1 MRRPSMKTTW
11 LSGCCLF
18 LASALCYG
26 ADVGVVTILDGNV
39 RLLRGVTWYKLVE
52 GARVQDGDVIDA
64 ADRAQVQLELV
75 AGTILN
81 FAGPADVFAV
91 SAGSRE
97 GKQPAPAEM
106 YLTNGW
112 LKLAVKAPSAAL
124 RVRSPAGTIVASD
137 AITVMHAET
146 DAIEAFVERGSAKLI
161 EPGKG
166 GTDGTVHEVKG
177 GDFAIRA
184 ADRPFATAG
193 AAPQKFVAAMP
204 RHFRDP
210 LPARAAQYQV
220 ARVQLVADRP
230 ISYAEAEPWLTGP
243 YRRVFVKRFQPR
255 LGDPEF
261 RGPVMAKL
269 QAYPEWQAALAPA
282 EGQTKDK
289 DKDKD
294 KEKNKTE
301 APPKVAEKDKDKS
314 KAEAP
319 PKAAEKAEST
329 WTWPFGKKK

>member
-1 MRRPSMKTTW
+1 MQRSSMKTTW
-11 LSGCCLF
+11 LSGCCFF

-39 RLLRGVTWYKLVE
+39 RLLRGAGWYKLVE

-64 ADRAQVQLELV
+64 AERAQVQVELV
-75 AGTILN
+75 AGPIVN
-81 FAGPADVFAV
+81 FAGPADVLAV

-137 AITVMHAET
+137 AVAVMHAE
-146 DAIEAFVERGSAKLI
+146 AEVIEAFVERGSARLI
-161 EPGKG
+161 EPGKSA
-166 GTDGTVHEVKG
+166 TDGTVHEVKG

-184 ADRPFATAG
+184 ADRPFATTG

-243 YRRVFVKRFQPR
+243 YRRIFVKRFQPR
-255 LGDPEF
+255 LADPEF
-261 RGPVMAKL
+261 RGPAMAKL

-282 EGQTKDK
+282 EGQA
-289 DKDKD
+289 KDKD
-294 KEKNKTE
+294 KEKEK
-301 APPKVAEKDKDKS
+301 EKDKEKEKEKEKEKS

-329 WTWPFGKKK
+329 WSWPFGKKK

>member
-1 MRRPSMKTTW
+1 MKTTW
-11 LSGCCLF
+11 LSGCCFF

-39 RLLRGVTWYKLVE
+39 RVLRGVSWYKLVE

-64 ADRAQVQLELV
+64 ADRAQVQVELV
-75 AGTILN
+75 AGPIVN
-81 FAGPADVFAV
+81 FAGPAEVLAI

-97 GKQPAPAEM
+97 GKQPVPAEI
-106 YLTNGW
+106 YLTRGW
-112 LKLAVKAPSAAL
+112 LKLAVKAPGAAL
-124 RVRSPAGTIVASD
+124 RVRSPAGTIVASE
-137 AITVMHAET
+137 AVTVMHAE
-146 DAIEAFVERGSAKLI
+146 AEALEAFVERGSAKLI

-166 GTDGTVHEVKG
+166 GSDGTVQEVKG

-184 ADRPFATAG
+184 VDRPFATAG

-210 LPARAAQYQV
+210 LPARAAQFQV

-230 ISYAEAEPWLTGP
+230 INYAEAEPWLTGP
-243 YRRVFVKRFQPR
+243 YRRIFLKRFQPR

-269 QAYPEWQAALAPA
+269 LAYPEWQAALAPA
-282 EGQTKDK
+282 EAQTKV
-289 DKDKD
+289 KD
-294 KEKNKTE
+294 KEKNKAE
-301 APPKVAEKDKDKS
+301 APPKVAEKDKDKDKEKN
-314 KAEAP
+314 KADAP

-329 WTWPFGKKK
+329 WSWPFGKKK

>member
-1 MRRPSMKTTW
+1 MPRPSMKTTW

-26 ADVGVVTILDGNV
+26 ADVGVVTILDGNARV
-39 RLLRGVTWYKLVE
+39 LRGVSWYKLVE

-64 ADRAQVQLELV
+64 ADRAQVQVELV
-75 AGTILN
+75 TGPIVN
-81 FAGPADVFAV
+81 FAGPAEVLAL
-91 SAGSRE
+91 SGGSRE

-106 YLTNGW
+106 YLTRGW
-112 LKLAVKAPSAAL
+112 LKSAVKAPGVAL
-124 RVRSPAGTIVASD
+124 RVRSPSGSIVAGD
-137 AITVMHAET
+137 AVTVMHAESE
-146 DAIEAFVERGSAKLI
+146 ALEAFVERGSATLV

-166 GTDGTVHEVKG
+166 STDGTAHEVKS

-184 ADRPFATAG
+184 SDRPFATAG

-230 ISYAEAEPWLTGP
+230 ISYPEAEPWLTGP
-243 YRRVFVKRFQPR
+243 YRRVFLKRFQSR

-261 RGPVMAKL
+261 RSPVMAKL
-269 QAYPEWQAALAPA
+269 QAYPEWQAALAPPDS
-282 EGQTKDK
+282 QTKNK
-289 DKDKD
+289 EKD
-294 KEKNKTE
+294 KEKERDKEQEKEKEKEKEKT
-301 APPKVAEKDKDKS
+301 A
-314 KAEAP
+314 AP
-319 PKAAEKAEST
+319 PKAAEKTEST
-329 WTWPFGKKK
+329 WSWPFGKKK

>member
-1 MRRPSMKTTW
+1 MQRPSMKTTW
-11 LSGCCLF
+11 LSGCCFF

-39 RLLRGVTWYKLVE
+39 RLLRGVSWYKLVE

-64 ADRAQVQLELV
+64 ADRAQIQIELA
-75 AGTILN
+75 AGPSVN
-81 FAGPADVFAV
+81 FAGPAQVLAV

-106 YLTNGW
+106 YLTRGW
-112 LKLAVKAPSAAL
+112 LKLAVKAPGVAL

-137 AITVMHAET
+137 AVTVMHAE
-146 DAIEAFVERGSAKLI
+146 AEVLEAFVERGSAKLI

-166 GTDGTVHEVKG
+166 GTDGTAYEVKG

-184 ADRPFATAG
+184 NDRPFATAG

-220 ARVQLVADRP
+220 TRVQLVADRP

-243 YRRVFVKRFQPR
+243 YRRIFLKRLQPR

-261 RGPVMAKL
+261 RGPAMAKL

-282 EGQTKDK
+282 EGQA
-289 DKDKD
+289 KDKD
-294 KEKNKTE
+294 KEKEK
-301 APPKVAEKDKDKS
+301 EKDEEKEKS

-319 PKAAEKAEST
+319 PKAAEKTEST
-329 WTWPFGKKK
+329 WSWPFGKKK

>member
-11 LSGCCLF
+11 LSGCCFF

-39 RLLRGVTWYKLVE
+39 RLLRGVSWYTLVE

-64 ADRAQVQLELV
+64 ADRAQVQVEL
-75 AGTILN
+75 A
-81 FAGPADVFAV
+81 AGPSVNFVGPAQVLAA

-106 YLTNGW
+106 YLTRGW
-112 LKLAVKAPSAAL
+112 LKLAVKAPGVAL

-137 AITVMHAET
+137 AVTVMHAE
-146 DAIEAFVERGSAKLI
+146 AEVLEAFLERGSARLI

-166 GTDGTVHEVKG
+166 GTDGTVYEIKG

-184 ADRPFATAG
+184 NDRPFATAG

-220 ARVQLVADRP
+220 TRVQLVADHP

-243 YRRVFVKRFQPR
+243 YRRIFLKRLQPR

-261 RGPVMAKL
+261 RGPAMAKL

-282 EGQTKDK
+282 EGQAK

-294 KEKNKTE
+294 KEKEK
-301 APPKVAEKDKDKS
+301 EKDKEEKEKS

-319 PKAAEKAEST
+319 PKAAEKTDSI
-329 WTWPFGKKK
+329 WRWPFGKKQ

>member
-1 MRRPSMKTTW
+1 MQRSSMKTTW
-11 LSGCCLF
+11 FSGCCFF

-26 ADVGVVTILDGNV
+26 ADVGVVTIVDGNV
-39 RLLRGVTWYKLVE
+39 RLLRGVSWYKLVE

-64 ADRAQVQLELV
+64 ADRAQVQVELV
-75 AGTILN
+75 AGPSVN
-81 FAGPADVFAV
+81 FVGPSQVLAA

-106 YLTNGW
+106 YLTRGW
-112 LKLAVKAPSAAL
+112 LKLAVKAPGVAL

-137 AITVMHAET
+137 AVTVMHAE
-146 DAIEAFVERGSAKLI
+146 AEVLEAFMERGSAKLI

-166 GTDGTVHEVKG
+166 AADGTAHEMKG

-184 ADRPFATAG
+184 IDRPFATAG

-220 ARVQLVADRP
+220 AHVQLVADRP
-230 ISYAEAEPWLTGP
+230 INYAEAEPWLTGP
-243 YRRVFVKRFQPR
+243 HRRVFLKRFQPR

-282 EGQTKDK
+282 EGQAKDK
-289 DKDKD
+289 EKEKEKDKD
-294 KEKNKTE
+294 KEK
-301 APPKVAEKDKDKS
+301 EKEKEKS
-314 KAEAP
+314 KAETP
-319 PKAAEKAEST
+319 PKAAEKADST
-329 WTWPFGKKK
+329 WSWPFGKKK

>member
-1 MRRPSMKTTW
+1 MKTTW
-11 LSGCCLF
+11 LSGCCFF

-39 RLLRGVTWYKLVE
+39 RLLRGASWYKLVE

-64 ADRAQVQLELV
+64 ADRAQVQVELV
-75 AGTILN
+75 AGPIVS
-81 FAGPADVFAV
+81 FAGPAEVLAV

-106 YLTNGW
+106 YLTRGW
-112 LKLAVKAPSAAL
+112 LKLAVKAPGVAL

-137 AITVMHAET
+137 AVTVMHAE
-146 DAIEAFVERGSAKLI
+146 AEALEAFVERGSATLI

-166 GTDGTVHEVKG
+166 ATDGTAHEVKG

-184 ADRPFATAG
+184 IDRPFATAG
-193 AAPQKFVAAMP
+193 AAPQKFVAVMP

-220 ARVQLVADRP
+220 ARVQLVADRS
-230 ISYAEAEPWLTGP
+230 INYTEAEPWLTGP
-243 YRRVFVKRFQPR
+243 YRRVFLKRFQPR

-269 QAYPEWQAALAPA
+269 QAYPEWHAALVPT
-282 EGQTKDK
+282 EGQTKEKEKEKEK
-289 DKDKD
+289 DTD
-294 KEKNKTE
+294 KERAK
-301 APPKVAEKDKDKS
+301 EKD

-319 PKAAEKAEST
+319 PKAAEKTEST
-329 WTWPFGKKK
+329 WSWPFGKKK